1 MRYAIG
7 IDLGGTNI
15 AAGIV
20 TEDYKLL
27 EKGSVPTKAQRPWQ
41 EVAADMARLAMELV
55 EKAGLSRADCAGI
68 GVGSP
73 GICNGDTGEVVYS
86 NNLYWDDVPLC
97 PTLTRLTG
105 LPCRLSNDANCAALG
120 EVVAGA
126 ATGYKTAVLLTLG
139 TGVGGG
145 VVIDGKIYEGQ
156 ASAGAE
162 LGHCTLISGGVECT
176 CGRRGCIE
184 SYASATALI
193 RQASEAA
200 AAHPE
205 SLLNKERITAKSV
218 YDAMRAGDDAAK
230 AVVAQYEEYLGEA
243 IVDMVNIFRP
253 EMLLL
258 GGGISGDGK
267 ALTDPMNEYVKAHC
281 FGGDKSFVTRVDTA
295 TLGNKAGII
304 GAAALCLSAPAA
316 MPLKLA
322 PAFKDYLW
330 GGERLKSEYG
340 KHTRLSPLAESWE
353 LSCHKD
359 GPSTIVNGPDAGRTL
374 AEYAARHPACV
385 GTRHTDGVFPVL
397 IKLIDAA
404 RPLSVQ
410 VHPDDAYAQRVEGE
424 PGKTEM
430 WYVVDAQP
438 GAQLYYGF
446 QRELTREEAARRI
459 ADGTLTDV
467 LNAVPVKAGDVFFID
482 AGTVHAIG
490 ADILIAEI
498 QQNSNTTYR
507 VFDYGRLGA
516 DGKPRALHVEKA
528 LDVAR
533 LCPPERSAGPI
544 GKPEQNGDC
553 TSTLLAKCGYFTA
566 RLLDV
571 AGSAPLCADGESF
584 HSLLCLSGSGA
595 VICGGG
601 AVPFAKG
608 DSLFLPAGL
617 GAYTIAGRAQLV
629 LTTL

>member
-1 MRYAIG
+1 
-7 IDLGGTNI
+7 
-15 AAGIV
+15 
-20 TEDYKLL
+20 
-27 EKGSVPTKAQRPWQ
+27 
-41 EVAADMARLAMELV
+41 MA
-55 EKAGLSRADCAGI
+55 
-68 GVGSP
+68 
-73 GICNGDTGEVVYS
+73 
-86 NNLYWDDVPLC
+86 
-97 PTLTRLTG
+97 
-105 LPCRLSNDANCAALG
+105 
-120 EVVAGA
+120 
-126 ATGYKTAVLLTLG
+126 
-139 TGVGGG
+139 
-145 VVIDGKIYEGQ
+145 
-156 ASAGAE
+156 
-162 LGHCTLISGGVECT
+162 
-176 CGRRGCIE
+176 GRR
-184 SYASATALI
+184 
-193 RQASEAA
+193 
-200 AAHPE
+200 
-205 SLLNKERITAKSV
+205 
-218 YDAMRAGDDAAK
+218 
-230 AVVAQYEEYLGEA
+230 
-243 IVDMVNIFRP
+243 
-253 EMLLL
+253 
-258 GGGISGDGK
+258 
-267 ALTDPMNEYVKAHC
+267 
-281 FGGDKSFVTRVDTA
+281 
-295 TLGNKAGII
+295 
-304 GAAALCLSAPAA
+304 
-316 MPLKLA
+316 
-322 PAFKDYLW
+322 
-330 GGERLKSEYG
+330 
-340 KHTRLSPLAESWE
+340 
-353 LSCHKD
+353 
-359 GPSTIVNGPDAGRTL
+359 PDAGGICGP
-374 AEYAARHPACV
+374 APACV

-533 LCPPERSAGPI
+533 LCPPERPAGPM

-571 AGSAPLCADGESF
+571 AAARRCARTARASIPCCACPAAAQSF
-584 HSLLCLSGSGA
+584 AAAGLCL
-595 VICGGG
+595 
-601 AVPFAKG
+601 
-608 DSLFLPAGL
+608 LP
-617 GAYTIAGRAQLV
+617 RATACSFPQAWARIPSRAAHQLV

>member
-1 MRYAIG
+1 M
-7 IDLGGTNI
+7 
-15 AAGIV
+15 
-20 TEDYKLL
+20 KL
-27 EKGSVPTKAQRPWQ
+27 EK
-41 EVAADMARLAMELV
+41 
-55 EKAGLSRADCAGI
+55 LS
-68 GVGSP
+68 
-73 GICNGDTGEVVYS
+73 
-86 NNLYWDDVPLC
+86 
-97 PTLTRLTG
+97 
-105 LPCRLSNDANCAALG
+105 
-120 EVVAGA
+120 
-126 ATGYKTAVLLTLG
+126 
-139 TGVGGG
+139 
-145 VVIDGKIYEGQ
+145 
-156 ASAGAE
+156 
-162 LGHCTLISGGVECT
+162 
-176 CGRRGCIE
+176 
-184 SYASATALI
+184 
-193 RQASEAA
+193 
-200 AAHPE
+200 
-205 SLLNKERITAKSV
+205 
-218 YDAMRAGDDAAK
+218 
-230 AVVAQYEEYLGEA
+230 
-243 IVDMVNIFRP
+243 
-253 EMLLL
+253 
-258 GGGISGDGK
+258 
-267 ALTDPMNEYVKAHC
+267 
-281 FGGDKSFVTRVDTA
+281 
-295 TLGNKAGII
+295 
-304 GAAALCLSAPAA
+304 
-316 MPLKLA
+316 

-340 KHTRLSPLAESWE
+340 KHTGLSPLAESWE

-359 GPSTIVNGPDAGRTL
+359 GPSTIVNGADAGRTL

-490 ADILIAEI
+490 AGILIAEI

-533 LCPPERSAGPI
+533 LCPPERPAGPM

-595 VICGGG
+595 VVCGGG

-617 GAYTIAGRAQLV
+617 GAYTIAGRTQLV

>member
-1 MRYAIG
+1 
-7 IDLGGTNI
+7 
-15 AAGIV
+15 
-20 TEDYKLL
+20 
-27 EKGSVPTKAQRPWQ
+27 
-41 EVAADMARLAMELV
+41 MARLAMELV

-126 ATGYKTAVLLTLG
+126 AKGCKTAVLLTLG

-162 LGHCTLISGGVECT
+162 LGHCTLISGGVECLHLRAQGLHRKLCLRHGSHPPGFRGCGRASRKPAEQRT
-176 CGRRGCIE
+176 HHRKIRIRRHASGRRCRKGRRG
-184 SYASATALI
+184 
-193 RQASEAA
+193 
-200 AAHPE
+200 
-205 SLLNKERITAKSV
+205 
-218 YDAMRAGDDAAK
+218 
-230 AVVAQYEEYLGEA
+230 AVRGISRRGHCGHGVEYLSA
-243 IVDMVNIFRP
+243 C

-258 GGGISGDGK
+258 GGGGISGEEAK
-267 ALTDPMNEYVKAHC
+267 PLTDPMNEYVKAPC
-281 FGGDKSFVTRVDTA
+281 FGSDKSFVTRVDTA

-359 GPSTIVNGPDAGRTL
+359 GASTIVNGPDAGRTL

-446 QRELTREEAARRI
+446 QRELTREEAARRRRRRH
-459 ADGTLTDV
+459 AHRDLARWTP
-467 LNAVPVKAGDVFFID
+467 VPRK
-482 AGTVHAIG
+482 
-490 ADILIAEI
+490 
-498 QQNSNTTYR
+498 S
-507 VFDYGRLGA
+507 GR
-516 DGKPRALHVEKA
+516 R
-528 LDVAR
+528 
-533 LCPPERSAGPI
+533 I
-544 GKPEQNGDC
+544 
-553 TSTLLAKCGYFTA
+553 
-566 RLLDV
+566 
-571 AGSAPLCADGESF
+571 F
-584 HSLLCLSGSGA
+584 H
-595 VICGGG
+595 
-601 AVPFAKG
+601 
-608 DSLFLPAGL
+608 
-617 GAYTIAGRAQLV
+617 
-629 LTTL
+629 

>member
-1 MRYAIG
+1 M
-7 IDLGGTNI
+7 L
-15 AAGIV
+15 
-20 TEDYKLL
+20 
-27 EKGSVPTKAQRPWQ
+27 
-41 EVAADMARLAMELV
+41 
-55 EKAGLSRADCAGI
+55 
-68 GVGSP
+68 
-73 GICNGDTGEVVYS
+73 
-86 NNLYWDDVPLC
+86 
-97 PTLTRLTG
+97 
-105 LPCRLSNDANCAALG
+105 
-120 EVVAGA
+120 
-126 ATGYKTAVLLTLG
+126 
-139 TGVGGG
+139 
-145 VVIDGKIYEGQ
+145 
-156 ASAGAE
+156 
-162 LGHCTLISGGVECT
+162 
-176 CGRRGCIE
+176 
-184 SYASATALI
+184 
-193 RQASEAA
+193 
-200 AAHPE
+200 
-205 SLLNKERITAKSV
+205 
-218 YDAMRAGDDAAK
+218 
-230 AVVAQYEEYLGEA
+230 
-243 IVDMVNIFRP
+243 FR
-253 EMLLL
+253 
-258 GGGISGDGK
+258 S
-267 ALTDPMNEYVKAHC
+267 
-281 FGGDKSFVTRVDTA
+281 
-295 TLGNKAGII
+295 
-304 GAAALCLSAPAA
+304 
-316 MPLKLA
+316 
-322 PAFKDYLW
+322 
-330 GGERLKSEYG
+330 
-340 KHTRLSPLAESWE
+340 
-353 LSCHKD
+353 
-359 GPSTIVNGPDAGRTL
+359 
-374 AEYAARHPACV
+374 
-385 GTRHTDGVFPVL
+385 
-397 IKLIDAA
+397 DAA

-533 LCPPERSAGPI
+533 LCPPERPAGPM

>member
-1 MRYAIG
+1 M
-7 IDLGGTNI
+7 
-15 AAGIV
+15 
-20 TEDYKLL
+20 
-27 EKGSVPTKAQRPWQ
+27 
-41 EVAADMARLAMELV
+41 
-55 EKAGLSRADCAGI
+55 
-68 GVGSP
+68 
-73 GICNGDTGEVVYS
+73 
-86 NNLYWDDVPLC
+86 
-97 PTLTRLTG
+97 
-105 LPCRLSNDANCAALG
+105 
-120 EVVAGA
+120 
-126 ATGYKTAVLLTLG
+126 
-139 TGVGGG
+139 
-145 VVIDGKIYEGQ
+145 
-156 ASAGAE
+156 
-162 LGHCTLISGGVECT
+162 
-176 CGRRGCIE
+176 
-184 SYASATALI
+184 
-193 RQASEAA
+193 
-200 AAHPE
+200 
-205 SLLNKERITAKSV
+205 
-218 YDAMRAGDDAAK
+218 
-230 AVVAQYEEYLGEA
+230 AQYEEYLGEA

-258 GGGISGDGK
+258 GGGISGEGK

-467 LNAVPVKAGDVFFID
+467 LNAVPVKAGDVFSLTPVPCTPLARASLSPRSSRIPTPPT
-482 AGTVHAIG
+482 ACSITAVWARTESPAHCTWKRPWTWHACARPSARQAPWGNRNRTGTALPRCWPSAVI
-490 ADILIAEI
+490 
-498 QQNSNTTYR
+498 S
-507 VFDYGRLGA
+507 
-516 DGKPRALHVEKA
+516 PRA
-528 LDVAR
+528 
-533 LCPPERSAGPI
+533 CW
-544 GKPEQNGDC
+544 
-553 TSTLLAKCGYFTA
+553 T
-566 RLLDV
+566 
-571 AGSAPLCADGESF
+571 
-584 HSLLCLSGSGA
+584 
-595 VICGGG
+595 
-601 AVPFAKG
+601 
-608 DSLFLPAGL
+608 
-617 GAYTIAGRAQLV
+617 
-629 LTTL
+629 